1 MTHSLLF
8 RGSPAVVLL
17 NITTTSGNLPL
28 ISLTARRKSHDRK
41 LFSLHIQILKL
52 SYHDPTME
60 VPAEI
65 IPYTT
70 DNLNLKGELWITDKV
85 GI

>member
-1 MTHSLLF
+1 
-8 RGSPAVVLL
+8 
-17 NITTTSGNLPL
+17 
-28 ISLTARRKSHDRK
+28 
-41 LFSLHIQILKL
+41 
-52 SYHDPTME
+52 ME